1 MKKHHTIERYAGPLL
16 LAGFGIWT
24 ILVQTV
30 NVQPIGPQ
38 GTAVGL
44 ATCNGWFHQLTGVHW
59 TLYTLTDWLGLVP
72 IAICLFFGTMG
83 LAQLI
88 RRKNLWKVDVDILL
102 LGVYYGVVILGYLF
116 FEKVPIN
123 YRPVLVDGVLEAS
136 YPSSTTLLVLS
147 VMPTLNLQIK
157 RRAADTAAAKAGR
170 ACAAWFAGFMV
181 AGRLVSGVHWLT
193 DIVGAMLLSGGLFF
207 CYRAAIIRLCRKA
220 GEA

>member
-44 ATCNGWFHQLTGVHW
+44 ASCNGWFHQLTGVHW

-88 RRKNLWKVDVDILL
+88 RRKSLWKVDVDILL

-116 FEKVPIN
+116 FEKIIGRSWWMVFWKHPI
-123 YRPVLVDGVLEAS
+123 PL
-136 YPSSTTLLVLS
+136 P
-147 VMPTLNLQIK
+147 PH
-157 RRAADTAAAKAGR
+157 
-170 ACAAWFAGFMV
+170 CW
-181 AGRLVSGVHWLT
+181 
-193 DIVGAMLLSGGLFF
+193 
-207 CYRAAIIRLCRKA
+207 C
-220 GEA
+220 

>member
-1 MKKHHTIERYAGPLL
+1 MEKHNPIERYAGPLL

-44 ATCNGWFHQLTGVHW
+44 ATCNGWFHRLTGVHW

-88 RRKNLWKVDVDILL
+88 RRKSLWKVDVDILM

-157 RRAADTAAAKAGR
+157 RRAADTA
-170 ACAAWFAGFMV
+170 V

-207 CYRAAIIRLCRKA
+207 CYRAAIIRLFRKA